1 MVCVGGRLLTCF
13 RNRYRINAEL
23 GESNSVVSLEFRVDT
38 HFLYHVRVWEVRE
51 RQTDREQVQ
60 KQGRLDSWGLWSRR
74 RFFLRCDK
82 GWAGW
87 PPKEHAWRCNLIEY
101 NPLDCYH
108 VRLLLYMNFSFQHWL
123 TITKF
128 YLLLVIS
135 LYKQGIH
142 LQPVARDANN
152 GCHDTVL
159 SSDNGLIAKPSL
171 TIVLFFISPLLLGHS
186 TCICIF
192 FPFSNKA
199 CVSP

>member
-1 MVCVGGRLLTCF
+1 VVWVGGRLLTCF

-87 PPKEHAWRCNLIEY
+87 PLKEHAWLCNLIEY
-101 NPLDCYH
+101 NP
-108 VRLLLYMNFSFQHWL
+108 SIA
-123 TITKF
+123 ITSGYTCTHELF
-128 YLLLVIS
+128 ISTLAITGTTYCGIS
-135 LYKQGIH
+135 LQTRY
-142 LQPVARDANN
+142 
-152 GCHDTVL
+152 T
-159 SSDNGLIAKPSL
+159 
-171 TIVLFFISPLLLGHS
+171 S
-186 TCICIF
+186 TTSCQRWSQQWMSWYRPIF
-192 FPFSNKA
+192 W
-199 CVSP
+199 